1 MLIIALIRHCM
12 MDFGTCIL
20 LSLFLLCV
28 NSAEKKL
35 RSQYTNELADFSMFN
50 KINFQFVICF
60 NKYININKSVYH
72 TLPTYCCAI
81 HFTSYIRYIV
91 FIRSLIFEN
100 REQWR
105 CQHIDVK
112 ARETTFALTKHST
125 ENTNCFFY

>member
-60 NKYININKSVYH
+60 KKYININKYVYH

-81 HFTSYIRYIV
+81 QFTRYIHYIV

-100 REQWR
+100 REQ
-105 CQHIDVK
+105 
-112 ARETTFALTKHST
+112 
-125 ENTNCFFY
+125 